1 MQLNSRGVYILI
13 TSLSVNEQTI
23 FTTSS
28 KLPVPLVYG
37 TGMLSHFLF
46 SYINHME
53 PSNTP
58 LFPGCI
64 VLMNRSLPHW
74 HLSLIQYRA

>member
-1 MQLNSRGVYILI
+1 MQLNSGGIYILI

-23 FTTSS
+23 LTTSS

-37 TGMLSHFLF
+37 TGMLSRFLF
-46 SYINHME
+46 SCVNHME
-53 PSNTP
+53 LSNNP
-58 LFPGCI
+58 LFAGCI